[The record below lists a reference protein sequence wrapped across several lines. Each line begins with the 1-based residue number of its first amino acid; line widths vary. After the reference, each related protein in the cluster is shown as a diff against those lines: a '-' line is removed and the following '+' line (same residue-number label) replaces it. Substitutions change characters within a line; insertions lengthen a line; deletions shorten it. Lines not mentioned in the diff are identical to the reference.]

1 MKSVKL
7 VTLLT
12 CILSTGCF
20 ANSRNPRQLSSE
32 EAEAIAQKIYAESV
46 NQSIEDVEAIA
57 NIIGSIIIR
66 EIRSDNSSRQNSEEN
81 KRKVTAA
88 IGYIVSLIITSIKKR
103 RSRKLNRGAF
113 LLDQEQLLID
123 QIAEKI
129 REISDEN

>member
-12 CILSTGCF
+12 CIFSTGCF
-20 ANSRNPRQLSSE
+20 ANSRNPHRLSSE

-46 NQSIEDVEAIA
+46 NQSIEDIEAIA

-88 IGYIVSLIITSIKKR
+88 IGYIASLIITSVKKR
-103 RSRKLNRGAF
+103 RSRKLHRGAF

>member
-12 CILSTGCF
+12 CILSAGCF
-20 ANSRNPRQLSSE
+20 ANSRNPHRLSSE